1 MKKKLE
7 AELLSLAHRVLKL
20 TGKEDVAKM
29 HEEAKKLSE
38 LLGILRFYEER
49 ILGKEPQPTAVEV
62 EAALTQMLSEPTHVT
77 APEPIHVGEN
87 LQASSEI
94 VEEQTE
100 VTEEEV
106 AAETEIEVNAETEE
120 EVAPLEEVAEVEAS
134 VVTTAEEML
143 EDETPVLEEQQPV
156 AELPKAPSLEDFL
169 RESYA
174 APEFV
179 KVETPKEEPQTG
191 DLFSSDVPKVEEPIL
206 EAPLVEETPIAVTE
220 EVQQPEI
227 NEIKVEETHFT
238 EVKEEVEV
246 TTIPE
251 PIETIA
257 VQTPV
262 VEEIKS
268 EVSTPTPTQVTYTRT
283 ESTIQKTTTTVSLN
297 DRLTK
302 GLQIGLNDRIAFV
315 KHLFN
320 GSNEDY
326 NRVLSQL
333 NSFNS
338 MDEAVSFI
346 DQVVKP
352 DYNDWA
358 DKEDYAQRFMA
369 LVERKF
375 IA

>member
-20 TGKEDVAKM
+20 KGKEDLVKM

-49 ILGKEPQPTAVEV
+49 ILGQELHPAPQEV
-62 EAALTQMLSEPTHVT
+62 AASLTQMLSEPTNETVL
-77 APEPIHVGEN
+77 EPIHVSETV
-87 LQASSEI
+87 QESSDV
-94 VEEQTE
+94 VEEHIEITQE
-100 VTEEEV
+100 
-106 AAETEIEVNAETEE
+106 ETEIQAETEE
-120 EVAPLEEVAEVEAS
+120 GISLEEEKGEDE
-134 VVTTAEEML
+134 VVTSL
-143 EDETPVLEEQQPV
+143 E
-156 AELPKAPSLEDFL
+156 AELTEENTIEEEVVEEEVVEEKTHEPQVIAEQPKAPSLEDFL
-169 RESYA
+169 KETYA
-174 APEFV
+174 TPEFV
-179 KVETPKEEPQTG
+179 KVEAQAETITG
-191 DLFSSDVPKVEEPIL
+191 DLFQTEIPQTEEVVLEQASVAEVEETSDIEEVKVEEEHFTEVEEVVEVTLLSEEQETMEEEAPKVEEVKP
-206 EAPLVEETPIAVTE
+206 EVSTPI
-220 EVQQPEI
+220 
-227 NEIKVEETHFT
+227 
-238 EVKEEVEV
+238 
-246 TTIPE
+246 
-251 PIETIA
+251 
-257 VQTPV
+257 
-262 VEEIKS
+262 
-268 EVSTPTPTQVTYTRT
+268 TPTPTQVTYTRT

-333 NSFNS
+333 NTFNS

-358 DKEDYAQRFMA
+358 DKEEYAQRFMA